1 MEQAIMN
8 ISLYRDSEPF
18 ISYPLPF
25 DENIENFQ
33 ELRIRNILI
42 SINKEKIY
50 NQIGMGEKEISIS
63 RRGFWYAE
71 IEDIDLFDL
80 KNGEHELSIQIF
92 NIDGNEIINNKTTFT
107 IYDKQEDGKDEDG
120 NEDVT
125 PLDLLSSKNY
135 TTKEIRND
143 RFNMCKACPRLFKPT
158 RTCKECGCFMAAKTW
173 LKEASC
179 PIGKW

>member
-1 MEQAIMN
+1 MTVY
-8 ISLYRDSEPF
+8 LYRDNEPF

-25 DENIENFQ
+25 DKDIQKFQ
-33 ELRIRNILI
+33 ELKIRNILI
-42 SINKEKIY
+42 SLNKEKIY

-63 RRGFWYAE
+63 KRGLWYAE
-71 IEDIDLFDL
+71 IEDGSFFEL
-80 KNGEHELSIQIF
+80 KNGEHELSVQIF
-92 NIDGNEIINNKTTFT
+92 DMDGNEIVNNKTILT

-120 NEDVT
+120 HEDVT

-135 TTKEIRND
+135 TTKEIRNE
-143 RFNMCKACPRLFKPT
+143 RFNICKACPRLFKPT

>member
-1 MEQAIMN
+1 MTVY
-8 ISLYRDSEPF
+8 LYRDNEPF

-25 DENIENFQ
+25 DKDIQKFQ
-33 ELRIRNILI
+33 ELKIRNILI
-42 SINKEKIY
+42 SLNKEKIY

-63 RRGFWYAE
+63 KRGLWYAE
-71 IEDIDLFDL
+71 IEDGSFFEL
-80 KNGEHELSIQIF
+80 KNGEHELSVQIF
-92 NIDGNEIINNKTTFT
+92 DMDGNEIVNNKTILT
-107 IYDKQEDGKDEDG
+107 IYDKQEDRKDEDG
-120 NEDVT
+120 HEDVT

-135 TTKEIRND
+135 TTKEIRNE
-143 RFNMCKACPRLFKPT
+143 RFNICKACPRLFKPT